1 MPKLQP
7 REEAHSRVRGRG
19 KTRRV
24 TNQRMRDVWGPAQ
37 SQPAAEMEG
46 AANTVRPRHS
56 HT

>member
-1 MPKLQP
+1 MPELQP

-24 TNQRMRDVWGPAQ
+24 TNQRMRGAWGPAQ

-46 AANTVRPRHS
+46 AANTVGCRHG